1 MEIRTLYYQY
11 ILDLFVE
18 EYQSELEQAQDGHCM
33 KVVGLPINVL
43 EQLLDKLKALNTR
56 VQCSILSETLVGE
69 RYISATK
76 LIELRNDQSA
86 PVLVLIPVNNE
97 TSAED
102 SFGNATFRELS
113 ISHLNQRLYRILL
126 TKADEKNNSVVYEVL
141 EYLKD
146 VLSPIQRLNY
156 LLYLDDNDFSNE
168 AIAHGIFH
176 LGILPDADLYKNTA
190 NARRRI
196 ALNARCT
203 DILSDFSK
211 SITDRIALLPIKSE
225 SVKAK
230 AVQFLQNERQISNVQ
245 DMCERIANDYPDLD
259 FSKWEIEELTEDPNE
274 IRIASVELS
283 GKHLAET
290 EDGKELKAEAG
301 KNEKLKI
308 RITTSPKPKDC
319 PDLKSFAIA
328 LYNVDGMYQEVVVK
342 TAKVTDNAKDYRDV
356 NIELQADNFNAGRY
370 FFRVSALNE
379 VGNILNEKSDIFCDT
394 EVHDKWLSKHKEDP
408 DLTQDDF
415 AGDNQW
421 YRSCDS
427 ESFYLESISIEDG
440 GDEFTNEKKKDKL
453 NTVLEAYFHYR
464 IERIRKKDTPELS
477 FPMRKARK
485 DKDGAV
491 KGQWEHATYQDTFL
505 ISYSQ
510 DENYQIPIPKKLL
523 EIERTFIKY
532 GDKLGSVDADL
543 LANHT
548 AKEFKSIRFREF
560 DGEEVPESLLVKRK
574 ALFELIAQSTDTE
587 NGPQDDQNK
596 GVIETFDIFAHIGE
610 IKDYLVEY
618 NEWIKSILNDN
629 PDADLLL
636 QMQRL
641 DMLHLNTE
649 LPEGNYQIESYVIPP
664 LHPLRLAWF
673 VNLYE
678 QYEEWENRTLEDASF
693 KKSWYKQLDKI
704 FYGGMSPDVAPLVLC
719 ADNSNTF
726 FQYVGELTYGWGIFA
741 DPNFQNDDTFS
752 SGFRQAKSY
761 IEKLLNI
768 AVARRVDSDVNV
780 GMVYHQLKNYIS
792 QHPYTDKLII
802 NLFNA
807 GDASVFAQNLVILE
821 HFYPEKKYELRL
833 FCNDKQFAPGEAL
846 QYLINPENQVS
857 EEAEVFSQSSDNRLF
872 PKLRFS
878 INTLDEFRSDSDK
891 FPAHISFLINPFP
904 AKASLQRPSLKQQSF
919 FLNGIVDRPVVCV
932 DTMDNGCIWHRYF
945 SNVQMP
951 RPASTYANE
960 AVDLYATMQS
970 MVASTMSNNREQSVP
985 ALQLDVR
992 DSNAVILRLVHDVSD
1007 WVVTFDKNMGPEY
1020 YDMPC
1025 KEGEVPYLL
1034 DYIPS
1039 SELNGISSFLSC
1051 RPTSEI
1057 EGLMKPHFKT
1067 FGINVSDHTSFY
1079 ELLGDVRSVSS
1090 SIIMQLGS
1098 SQNKAFEVLGT
1109 TLMKRMLERKELLT
1123 DSFVIPIDL
1132 HKDLFKDLPS
1142 ESGERAD
1149 NLLVDI
1155 HVPTREIVFTIVEI
1169 KCRQHQ
1175 TDEQRSELQEKMKRQ
1190 ISNTI
1195 VALHT
1200 RFDTTYSAPDRLDR
1214 ELMSIELQSLLLF
1227 YVKRARRFNSL
1238 CQETADSYEQFILSL
1253 TDNDYTIR
1261 FKRLGLIYEFN
1272 NPQLQL
1278 KEDID
1283 ETTFYTLGQ
1292 PMIERIL
1299 EKDAQIKTINLR
1311 DSGSNDLYTQA
1322 DTELKTF
1329 FEMSD
1334 RTIRETANTA
1344 SGNEIEQ
1351 PLTSHS
1357 TTDVITPTSQKSVP
1371 MMETERPKETEAMSV
1386 SEGSTPYT
1394 ANSHTL
1400 ITDTIVTTKTNAVV
1414 EPKVEPI
1421 ATSVSDVQPV
1431 SDTNDTLVFPP
1442 ALPAPD
1448 YSIMVGTSSGSKQ
1461 FGILGKALNGNR
1473 TIAIDLSE
1481 TNTISLFGV
1490 QGGGKSYTIGT
1501 ITEMTL
1507 GQFPNINTLPAP
1519 MASVI
1524 FHYSESMD
1532 YAPEFASMIYP
1543 NDKAAELKKLKEVY
1557 GAEPGNI
1564 EDVIML
1570 VPEDKVEQR
1579 KAEYPSIEV
1588 RPIKFHSTDLNV
1600 QDWMFLLKAVGN
1612 DSTYISQLRMIMRQN
1627 RNNLNLAD
1635 LRQSVADSSTLS
1647 ASQKNLALQRL
1658 DFAGE
1663 YIDDSL
1669 KLGTLLKPGRLIVV
1683 DLRDEFIEKDDA
1695 LGLFVIMLNIFSSV
1709 REYKGHGFNKFIV
1722 FDEAHK
1728 YMGNRDLTSTIVTA
1742 IREMRHKGVSMMIAS
1757 QDPMSLPNEI
1767 IELSSIMLMHKFNS
1781 PQWVRHVQR
1790 SIIQLQTLSSSDMAS
1805 LQPGE
1810 AYLWATKAT
1819 DKTVTLRPIKIS
1831 TRPRVTKHGGDTI
1844 KAI

>member
-1 MEIRTLYYQY
+1 MDIKDLYYQH
-11 ILDLFVE
+11 ILELFVK
-18 EYQSELEQAQDGHCM
+18 EYRYELDQAQNGHCM

-43 EQLLDKLKALNTR
+43 EQLLDKLNVLNTR
-56 VQCSILSETLVGE
+56 VRCAILSETLVGE

-76 LIELRNDQSA
+76 LIELRNDQTT

-113 ISHLNQRLYRILL
+113 ISHLNQMLINELL
-126 TKADEKNNSVVYEVL
+126 DKAKGKNNAVVNNVL
-141 EYLKD
+141 DYMKD
-146 VLSPIQRLNY
+146 VSSFIQDLNY
-156 LLYLDDNDFSNE
+156 LLYLDDNNFTDE
-168 AIAHGIFH
+168 AIAHGVFY
-176 LGILPDADLYKNTA
+176 LGLLPDADLCKTPN
-190 NARRRI
+190 NIRRRV
-196 ALNARCT
+196 ALNVKCT
-203 DILSDFSK
+203 DILSDYSK
-211 SITDRIALLPIKSE
+211 SITDRITLLPIKNE
-225 SVKAK
+225 TIKAK
-230 AVQFLQNERQISNVQ
+230 AVQFLQNERQLSNMM
-245 DMCERIANDYPDLD
+245 DLCECIAYNYPDLD
-259 FSKWEIEELTEDPNE
+259 FSKWDVDELTENPDE
-274 IRIASVELS
+274 IRIASVELT
-283 GKHLAET
+283 GKHLVET
-290 EDGKELKAEAG
+290 EDGKELKAEQG
-301 KNEKLKI
+301 KKEKLKI

-319 PDLKSFAIA
+319 PDLKKFDIA
-328 LYNVDGMYQEVVVK
+328 LFNVDGMYQEVVVK
-342 TAKVTDNAKDYRDV
+342 TAKVTDNSKEYRDV
-356 NIELQADNFNAGRY
+356 NIEIQADNFNAGRY
-370 FFRVSALNE
+370 FFRVRALNE
-379 VGNILNEKSDIFCDT
+379 VGNVLNEKSDIFCDSS
-394 EVHDKWLSKHKEDP
+394 VQDDWKSKHEDNP
-408 DLTQDDF
+408 DLTQDEF

-421 YRSCDS
+421 FRSCDS
-427 ESFYLESISIEDG
+427 ESFYLEAADEDDIEPID
-440 GDEFTNEKKKDKL
+440 EKKKDKL
-453 NTVLEAYFHYR
+453 NTALEAYFHYR
-464 IERIRKKDTPELS
+464 IERIRKGITELEI
-477 FPMRKARK
+477 PTRKPRK
-485 DKDGAV
+485 DKDGII
-491 KGQWEHATYQDTFL
+491 KGQWEHGSYQDTFL

-510 DENYQIPIPKKLL
+510 DENYQIPIPRKLL
-523 EIERTFIKY
+523 DIERTFIKY
-532 GDKLGSVDADL
+532 GDKMGSVDAVL
-543 LANHT
+543 LANYT
-548 AKEFKSIRFREF
+548 AREFKSIQFKEF
-560 DGEEVPESLLVKRK
+560 DADEVPASLLEKRK
-574 ALFELIAQSTDTE
+574 VLYDLIAQSTDTE
-587 NGPQDDQNK
+587 GGPQEDQEK

-610 IKDYLVEY
+610 IKDYLDEY
-618 NEWIKSILNDN
+618 NEWIKSVVNKN
-629 PDADLLL
+629 PTADLLL
-636 QMQRL
+636 QLQRL
-641 DMLHLNTE
+641 DMLHLYTE
-649 LPEGNYQIESYVIPP
+649 MPEGNYQIESYLITP

-673 VNLYE
+673 VNLFE
-678 QYEEWENRTLEDASF
+678 QYEEWENRTLEDALY
-693 KKSWYKQLDKI
+693 KNSWYKKLDKI
-704 FYGGMSPDVAPLVLC
+704 FYGDMQPQIAPLVLC
-719 ADNSNTF
+719 ADKSNTF

-741 DPNFQNDDTFS
+741 DPNFLDDDTFS

-761 IEKLLNI
+761 IERLLNI
-768 AVARRVDSDVNV
+768 TVSRRIDSDVNDT
-780 GMVYHQLKNYIS
+780 MVLHQLRNYIS

-807 GDASVFAQNLVILE
+807 GDAAVFARNLVRLE
-821 HFYPEKKYELRL
+821 RDYPEKKYELRL

-846 QYLINPENQVS
+846 QYLINPENQVT
-857 EEAEVFSQSSDNRLF
+857 EEAEAFSQSGDNRLF

-878 INTLDEFRSDSDK
+878 INTLDEFRINSGQ

-919 FLNGIVDRPVVCV
+919 FLNGIIERPIVSVE
-932 DTMDNGCIWHRYF
+932 MLENGCVWQRYF
-945 SNVQMP
+945 SNAQMP
-951 RPASTYANE
+951 RPASIFANE

-970 MVASTMSNNREQSVP
+970 MIASTMSNDREQSVP
-985 ALQLDVR
+985 SLRLDVQ

-1007 WVVTFDKNMGPEY
+1007 WVVTYDKNMGPEY

-1039 SELNGISSFLSC
+1039 SELNGISSFLSS

-1067 FGINVSDHTSFY
+1067 FGINVSDQTSFF

-1109 TLMKRMLERKELLT
+1109 TLMKRMLERKGLLT

-1142 ESGERAD
+1142 ESNERAD

-1155 HVPTREIVFTIVEI
+1155 HVPERKIVFTIIEI
-1169 KCRQHQ
+1169 KCRQQQ
-1175 TDEQRSELQEKMKRQ
+1175 TDEQRVELQEKIKRQ
-1190 ISNTI
+1190 INNTI
-1195 VALHT
+1195 VALQT
-1200 RFDTTYSAPDRLDR
+1200 RFDTEYSFPDRLDR

-1227 YVKRARRFNSL
+1227 YIRRARRFNSL
-1238 CQETADSYEQFILSL
+1238 CQETADNYEQFVLSL
-1253 TDNDYTIR
+1253 TDNSYTIR

-1278 KEDID
+1278 KEDVD

-1299 EKDAQIKTINLR
+1299 EKDASVKTVNLNNV
-1311 DSGSNDLYTQA
+1311 GQNDQFTQA
-1322 DTELKTF
+1322 DTEMRTF
-1329 FEMSD
+1329 FETSD
-1334 RTIRETANTA
+1334 RSIRETANTA
-1344 SGNEIEQ
+1344 SVNEFELEPDQ
-1351 PLTSHS
+1351 PVVSQPTS
-1357 TTDVITPTSQKSVP
+1357 TTTPQPES
-1371 MMETERPKETEAMSV
+1371 ETPIV
-1386 SEGSTPYT
+1386 SDQ
-1394 ANSHTL
+1394 H
-1400 ITDTIVTTKTNAVV
+1400 VTT
-1414 EPKVEPI
+1414 PKVMTEQNGEENATQHPQEPTTPIVEVPTEPI
-1421 ATSVSDVQPV
+1421 SIPV
-1431 SDTNDTLVFPP
+1431 PEPLDTTAPTAQNVDDTLVFPP

-1448 YSIMVGTSSGSKQ
+1448 YSIMVGKASGSEQ
-1461 FGILGKALNGNR
+1461 FGILGKAINSNR

-1507 GQFPNINTLPAP
+1507 GQFKNINTLPAP

-1532 YAPEFASMIYP
+1532 YAPEFTSMIYP
-1543 NDKAAELKKLKEVY
+1543 NDDAGQLQKLKDVY

-1579 KAEYPSIEV
+1579 KTEYPSIEIH
-1588 RPIKFHSTDLNV
+1588 PIKFHSTDLNV

-1635 LRQSVADSSTLS
+1635 LRQSVENSPTLS
-1647 ASQKNLALQRL
+1647 TTQKNLAQGRL
-1658 DFAGE
+1658 NFAGE
-1663 YIDDSL
+1663 YIDDSIR
-1669 KLGTLLKPGRLIVV
+1669 LGSLLKPGRLIIV

-1790 SIIQLQTLSSSDMAS
+1790 SITQLQTLSSSDMAS

-1810 AYLWATKAT
+1810 AFLWATKAT
-1819 DKTVTLRPIKIS
+1819 DKSVTLRPIKIS

-1844 KAI
+1844 RAI

>member
-18 EYQSELEQAQDGHCM
+18 EYQSELEQAQNGHCM

-43 EQLLDKLKALNTR
+43 EHLLDKLKVLNTR

-113 ISHLNQRLYRILL
+113 ISHLNHRLINRLL
-126 TKADEKNNSVVYEVL
+126 DKAEENNNPVVYEVL
-141 EYLKD
+141 EYLKED
-146 VLSPIQRLNY
+146 LSPIQKLNY
-156 LLYLDDNDFSNE
+156 LLYLDDNGFSNE

-176 LGILPDADLYKNTA
+176 LGILPDADLCKNAA
-190 NARRRI
+190 NARRRV
-196 ALNARCT
+196 ALNAKC
-203 DILSDFSK
+203 IGLLSDFSK
-211 SITDRIALLPIKSE
+211 AITDRVSLLPIKSE
-225 SVKAK
+225 SIKAK
-230 AVQFLQNERQISNVQ
+230 AIQFLQRERQLSNVQ
-245 DMCERIANDYPDLD
+245 DMCECIANDYPELD
-259 FSKWEIEELTEDPNE
+259 FSKWEIEELIDEPNE

-283 GKHLAET
+283 GKHLIET
-290 EDGKELKAEAG
+290 EDGKELKAETG
-301 KNEKLKI
+301 KSEKLKI
-308 RITTSPKPKDC
+308 RITTAPKPKEC
-319 PDLKSFAIA
+319 PDLKSFAIV

-356 NIELQADNFNAGRY
+356 TVELQADNFNTGRY
-370 FFRVSALNE
+370 FFRVKALND
-379 VGNILNEKSDIFCDT
+379 VGNILNEKSDLFCDAD
-394 EVHDKWLSKHKEDP
+394 VQDRWDAQHKKAP
-408 DLTQDDF
+408 DLTLDDF

-427 ESFYLESISIEDG
+427 DSFYLEVIEEG
-440 GDEFTNEKKKDKL
+440 GDEEGPTNEKKKDKL

-464 IERIRKKDTPELS
+464 IERIRKKETLELS
-477 FPMRKARK
+477 FPTRRVRK
-485 DKDGAV
+485 DKEGNI
-491 KGQWEHATYQDTFL
+491 KGQWEHSTYQDTFL

-510 DENYQIPIPKKLL
+510 DENFQIPIPKKLL
-523 EIERTFIKY
+523 DIERTFIKY
-532 GDKLGSVDADL
+532 GDRIGSVDAIL
-543 LANHT
+543 FANHT
-548 AKEFKSIRFREF
+548 AKEFKSIQFKEF
-560 DGEEVPESLLVKRK
+560 EGEEVPGSLLEKRK
-574 ALFELIAQSTDTE
+574 ALLELIAQSTNTE
-587 NGPQDDQNK
+587 DGPQEDQDK

-610 IKDYLVEY
+610 IKDYLAEY
-618 NEWIKSILNDN
+618 NEWIKSILNDTPN
-629 PDADLLL
+629 RDLLL
-636 QMQRL
+636 RLQQL
-641 DMLHLNTE
+641 DMLHLYTE
-649 LPEGNYQIESYVIPP
+649 LPDSNCQIESYVITP

-678 QYEEWENRTLEDASF
+678 QYEEWENRTLEDALF

-704 FYGGMSPDVAPLVLC
+704 FYGDMMPDVAPLVLC

-761 IEKLLNI
+761 IERLLNI
-768 AVARRVDSDVNV
+768 AVTRRVDSDVNV
-780 GMVYHQLKNYIS
+780 TMVLHQLKNYIS

-802 NLFNA
+802 NLFNS
-807 GDASVFAQNLVILE
+807 GDAAVFAQNLVILE
-821 HFYPEKKYELRL
+821 HEHPEKKYELRL

-857 EEAEVFSQSSDNRLF
+857 EDAEVFSQSSDNRLF

-878 INTLDEFRSDSDK
+878 INTLDEFRTESDK

-904 AKASLQRPSLKQQSF
+904 AKASLQRPSLNQQSF
-919 FLNGIVDRPVVCV
+919 FLNGIVERPVVTV
-932 DTMDNGCIWHRYF
+932 DTKENGCVWHRYI
-945 SNVQMP
+945 SNAQMP
-951 RPASTYANE
+951 RPASTFANE

-1067 FGINVSDHTSFY
+1067 FDISLSDQTSFY

-1142 ESGERAD
+1142 ESNERAD

-1155 HVPTREIVFTIVEI
+1155 HVPNKEIVFTIVEI

-1175 TDEQRSELQEKMKRQ
+1175 TDDQRSELQEKMKRQ

-1195 VALHT
+1195 VALQT
-1200 RFDTTYSAPDRLDR
+1200 RFDTMYSSPDRLDR
-1214 ELMSIELQSLLLF
+1214 ELMSLELQSLLLF

-1238 CQETADSYEQFILSL
+1238 CQETADIYEQFILSL

-1299 EKDAQIKTINLR
+1299 EREAKVKTV
-1311 DSGSNDLYTQA
+1311 DLCNVEQSALITQA
-1322 DTELKTF
+1322 DTEMKMF
-1329 FEMSD
+1329 FETSD

-1344 SGNEIEQ
+1344 PRNEIESEHPVVSQ
-1351 PLTSHS
+1351 PS
-1357 TTDVITPTSQKSVP
+1357 TTIINQPESGISTIPVNNETTP
-1371 MMETERPKETEAMSV
+1371 
-1386 SEGSTPYT
+1386 
-1394 ANSHTL
+1394 
-1400 ITDTIVTTKTNAVV
+1400 IVTTETIGEEIVTQQSQDSTTPIVETPV
-1414 EPKVEPI
+1414 EPTPEVITTSIEPI
-1421 ATSVSDVQPV
+1421 S
-1431 SDTNDTLVFPP
+1431 NDTLVFPP
-1442 ALPAPD
+1442 ALPAPE
-1448 YSIMVGTSSGSKQ
+1448 YSIMVGKTSGSEQ
-1461 FGILGKALNGNR
+1461 FGILGKAVNGNR

-1507 GQFPNINTLPAP
+1507 GQFKNINTLPAP

-1532 YAPEFASMIYP
+1532 YAPEFTSMIHP
-1543 NDKAAELKKLKEVY
+1543 NDNAAQLKKLKEVY
-1557 GAEPGNI
+1557 GAEPGSI
-1564 EDVIML
+1564 DDVVML

-1579 KAEYPSIEV
+1579 KVEYPSIEIQ
-1588 RPIKFHSTDLNV
+1588 PIKFHSTDLNV

-1612 DSTYISQLRMIMRQN
+1612 DSTYISQLRMLMKQN

-1635 LRQSVADSSTLS
+1635 LRQAVTDSPTLS

-1663 YIDDSL
+1663 YIDDSI
-1669 KLGTLLKPGRLIVV
+1669 KLGLLLKPGRLIVV

-1728 YMGNRDLTSTIVTA
+1728 YMGNKDLTSTIVTA

-1790 SIIQLQTLSSSDMAS
+1790 SITQLQTLSSSDMAS

-1810 AYLWATKAT
+1810 AFLWATKAT
-1819 DKTVTLRPIKIS
+1819 DKAVTLRPIKIS